1 MTKDQ
6 IQANKP
12 DGATHYNDYFAS
24 DGGRVLYYKD
34 DGKDVWLWSDGD
46 WIKSIL
52 KYHKS
57 LQPL

>member
-1 MTKDQ
+1 MTEDQ

-12 DGATHYNDYFAS
+12 DGATHYNDYFSS

-34 DGKDVWLWSDGD
+34 DGKDVWLWSGED